1 MKQIVLMLC
10 TVMVMT
16 ACGPKLHKYV
26 MDIDTINVRAERE
39 PLPPNVDL
47 GELEVDRNNDGEVTG
62 REHAA
67 IATNAG
73 VHIFESAFQQRL
85 DSQVRQQQLITDVA
99 RTIRQN
105 VERNNGPIPLNPQSG
120 WRMITTISHWGITTG
135 WSGAADS
142 YITIR
147 TDLWSP
153 DSERVWSDHQK
164 CYRDLAPERFSD
176 RGQIASNVAALG
188 SVSDK
193 QIIRTFTELAIECGR
208 KIAREFREDVAK
220 ARAKASKE

>member
-1 MKQIVLMLC
+1 
-10 TVMVMT
+10 
-16 ACGPKLHKYV
+16 
-26 MDIDTINVRAERE
+26 
-39 PLPPNVDL
+39 LPPNVDL
-47 GELEVDRNNDGEVTG
+47 GDVEVDRNNDGEVTG

-67 IATNAG
+67 VATNAG
-73 VHIFESAFQQRL
+73 VEVFEVAFQQRL

-120 WRMITTISHWGITTG
+120 WRMVTTISHWGITTG

-164 CYRDLAPERFSD
+164 CYQDLAPERFSD
-176 RGQIASNVAALG
+176 RGQVATNVAALG
-188 SVSDK
+188 SISD
-193 QIIRTFTELAIECGR
+193 QHIVRTFTQLAAECGR
-208 KIAREFREDVAK
+208 KVAEEFRRDVAK
-220 ARAKASKE
+220 AKTKAAKQ